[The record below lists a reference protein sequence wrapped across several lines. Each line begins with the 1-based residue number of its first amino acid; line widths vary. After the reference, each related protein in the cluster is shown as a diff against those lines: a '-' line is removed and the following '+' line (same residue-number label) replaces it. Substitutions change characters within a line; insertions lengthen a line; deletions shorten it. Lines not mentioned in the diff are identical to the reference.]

1 MSSYR
6 RILRHRDFRYLFLGQ
21 AASAIGDQVV
31 IVALALFIT
40 RKTGSASD
48 LGLVLAAQSLPM
60 VVLLLLGGVW
70 ADRLPR
76 QLIMLATDAAR
87 AALHLTVAILIFT
100 GAITILE
107 LVLIEAAFGA
117 CRAFF
122 QPAYTG
128 LVPQTVPESMILD
141 ATALTNST
149 YNVAVLIGPALST
162 ALVLGVGAGEAF
174 LFDAATFVISAAL
187 LVRVR
192 GRVRGEKV
200 TEPASPS
207 IVDELRAGWR
217 ETRSRPWV
225 WVTIAAFTGMVLVL
239 YTQWYALAP
248 IVSRNLYGSAG
259 IFGVLESVAGG
270 GAVLGAIVVMRWHP
284 KRPLFVGLLLV
295 LPWPAMATAF
305 ALHAPLVIVIAV
317 ALAMGFGFSLFGIWW
332 ETSLARYIPPQ
343 ALSRVSS
350 YDWVGSLALLPLG
363 FAVAGPLAGAIGAR
377 TVLEI
382 GSAITVVLV
391 AVALLPRSTRTL
403 GTEQLEDQVAVEGR
417 GVAEV
422 AHVDPLVRVVHER
435 RLVEQAH
442 VPVREEAVGDAL
454 GERLTEPARVREP
467 GE

>member
-6 RILRHRDFRYLFLGQ
+6 RVLRHQDFRYLFLGQ

-40 RKTGSASD
+40 RKTGSATD

-60 VVLLLLGGVW
+60 ITLMLLGGVW

-76 QLIMLATDAAR
+76 QKIMLAADAIR
-87 AALHLTVAILIFT
+87 AALHLAVAVLIFT

-128 LVPQTVPESMILD
+128 LVPQTVPESLILD
-141 ATALTNST
+141 ATALTST
-149 YNVAVLIGPALST
+149 TQNLAIMIGPALST

-174 LFDAATFVISAAL
+174 VFDAATFVISAAL

-192 GRVRGEKV
+192 ARTRGAV
-200 TEPASPS
+200 LVSSAAPS
-207 IVDELRAGWR
+207 VLGELRAGWR
-217 ETRSRPWV
+217 EVISRPWV

-248 IVSRNLYGSAG
+248 VIARNLYGSAG
-259 IFGVLESVAGG
+259 VFGVLESVAGV
-270 GAVLGAIVVMRWHP
+270 GAVLGALVAVRW
-284 KRPLFVGLLLV
+284 RPERPMFVGLLLV
-295 LPWPAMATAF
+295 LPWPVMATVF
-305 ALHAPLVIVIAV
+305 ALHAPLAV
-317 ALAMGFGFSLFGIWW
+317 VVPAALTLGFGFANFGIWW
-332 ETSLARYIPPQ
+332 ETALASHIPPH

-350 YDWVGSLALLPLG
+350 YDWVGSLALLPVG
-363 FAVAGPLAGAIGAR
+363 FAIAGPLASALGAR
-377 TVLEI
+377 TVLEV

-391 AVALLPRSTRTL
+391 GVALLPRSTRELRGVERRETAEL
-403 GTEQLEDQVAVEGR
+403 PVELSADQVA
-417 GVAEV
+417 
-422 AHVDPLVRVVHER
+422 
-435 RLVEQAH
+435 
-442 VPVREEAVGDAL
+442 
-454 GERLTEPARVREP
+454 
-467 GE
+467 